1 MSPHP
6 PLSDIRPPTRG
17 DLPEVVDLLNA
28 IDVAEI
34 GHPDSTAEDLEN
46 DWNETGFDLARD
58 AWLAVGS
65 DGEPTGYAYAGDQ
78 FRTGEVEG
86 DVFVHPEGGE
96 PGLARRLLDLVE
108 RRAAELAAERGY
120 PEPRLSIFAF
130 GGNAAKRRLLEDGG
144 YALRRRVLRMAADL
158 GAATPRLEAPD
169 DVDIRPFRPSVDERT
184 MRDVMNE
191 SFADHFRQSEEPF
204 EAWRRR
210 LVEHPDFDPAL
221 WLLAWAAAGAGG
233 DAGERAVGG
242 LIAYDHGDLGWVKGL
257 GVLRPWRR
265 RGVGGALLS
274 HVFAA
279 LLARGQ
285 ARVELGVDADAATRA
300 LEVYERAGM
309 HVAHEYLLY
318 QRELP
323 GDPRSS

>member
-1 MSPHP
+1 
-6 PLSDIRPPTRG
+6 
-17 DLPEVVDLLNA
+17 
-28 IDVAEI
+28 
-34 GHPDSTAEDLEN
+34 
-46 DWNETGFDLARD
+46 
-58 AWLAVGS
+58 
-65 DGEPTGYAYAGDQ
+65 
-78 FRTGEVEG
+78 
-86 DVFVHPEGGE
+86 
-96 PGLARRLLDLVE
+96 
-108 RRAAELAAERGY
+108 
-120 PEPRLSIFAF
+120 
-130 GGNAAKRRLLEDGG
+130 
-144 YALRRRVLRMAADL
+144 
-158 GAATPRLEAPD
+158 
-169 DVDIRPFRPSVDERT
+169 

-204 EAWRRR
+204 DAWRRR
-210 LVEHPDFDPAL
+210 LVDHPDFDAAL
-221 WLLAWAAAGAGG
+221 WLLAWAAAGAG
-233 DAGERAVGG
+233 DETGEQAVGG
-242 LIAYDHGDLGWVKGL
+242 IIAYDHGDLGWVKGL

-323 GDPRSS
+323 RDPRLS

>member
-1 MSPHP
+1 MHP
-6 PLSDIRPPTRG
+6 RAADIRPPTRG

-28 IDVAEI
+28 IDTAEV
-34 GHPDSTAEDLEN
+34 GHPDSTAEDLET
-46 DWNETGFDLARD
+46 DWGEAGFDLTRD
-58 AWLAVGS
+58 AWLALGP
-65 DGEPTGYAYAGDQ
+65 DGVPTGYAYAGDQ
-78 FRTGEVEG
+78 FRTGELEG

-120 PEPRLSIFAF
+120 PEARLSVFAF
-130 GGNAAKRRLLEDGG
+130 GGNAAKQRLLEEGG
-144 YALRRRVLRMAADL
+144 YDLRRRVLRMAADL
-158 GAATPRLEAPD
+158 DETTPCLEPPGG
-169 DVDIRPFRPSVDERT
+169 VDIRPFRVDIDERT

-191 SFADHFRQSEEPF
+191 AFADHFRQSEEPY
-204 EAWRRR
+204 EAWHRR
-210 LVEHPDFDPAL
+210 LVEHPDFDPGL
-221 WLLAWAAAGAGG
+221 WSLAWAGV
-233 DAGERAVGG
+233 DAGDESGEQAVGG
-242 LIAYDHGDLGWVKGL
+242 IIAYDHGDLGWVKGL
-257 GVLRPWRR
+257 GVPRPWRR

-300 LEVYERAGM
+300 LEVYARAGM

-318 QRELP
+318 QRALP
-323 GDPRSS
+323 QDRRLA